1 MFFKVV
7 YRVND
12 ADKKVLTIAKSCN
25 RVFRAMPDN
34 GSVTRVTLVGFRVD
48 GRTKVKLRIEKRLTR

>member
-12 ADKKVLTIAKSCN
+12 ADKKVLTISSA
-25 RVFRAMPDN
+25 FRAMPDN
-34 GSVTRVTLVGFRVD
+34 GSVTRVILVGFRVD
-48 GRTKVKLRIEKRLTR
+48 RRTKARIRIEKRLTR

>member
-12 ADKKVLTIAKSCN
+12 ADKKVLTIATRFPRDARQRFRYEGYPR
-25 RVFRAMPDN
+25 RVSGRRADESQTPD
-34 GSVTRVTLVGFRVD
+34 
-48 GRTKVKLRIEKRLTR
+48 

>member
-12 ADKKVLTIAKSCN
+12 ADKKVLTIAKSYN
-25 RVFRAMPDN
+25 RAFRAMPDN
-34 GSVTRVTLVGFRVD
+34 GSVTRVILVGFRVD
-48 GRTKVKLRIEKRLTR
+48 RRTKARIRIEKRLTR

>member
-12 ADKKVLTIAKSCN
+12 ADKKVLTITKSYN
-25 RVFRAMPDN
+25 RAFRATPTTVPLRGLSSSGF
-34 GSVTRVTLVGFRVD
+34 GSTG
-48 GRTKVKLRIEKRLTR
+48 GRKSNFGLKSV